1 MKIEINEN
9 DFGTLCICA
18 IRYCHGR
25 KTYMPSL
32 VQEIVENH
40 LYEITDKDL
49 AVMIDDCDF
58 QRRME
63 LYGDECDKADWLK
76 WERRLLDEKKKRAE
90 SEEWRN
96 TEFYHA
102 IDKLCAEKGITHKR
116 LAEIAGI
123 KEVTLSR
130 YLTGQNKIALS
141 AFMGICEVFGV
152 KAEYLYNIYLFSN
165 MEHETHK
172 ESEE

>member
-1 MKIEINEN
+1 
-9 DFGTLCICA
+9 
-18 IRYCHGR
+18 
-25 KTYMPSL
+25 MPSL
-32 VQEIVENH
+32 VQEIVGDH
-40 LYEITDKDL
+40 LDEITDKDL

-90 SEEWRN
+90 SEEWSN
-96 TEFYHA
+96 TEFYQA

-123 KEVTLSR
+123 HEVTLSR
-130 YLTGQNKIALS
+130 YLTGQRKISLS
-141 AFMGICEVFGV
+141 AFIGICEAFGV
-152 KAEYLYNIYLFSN
+152 KAEDLYKAYLFSN